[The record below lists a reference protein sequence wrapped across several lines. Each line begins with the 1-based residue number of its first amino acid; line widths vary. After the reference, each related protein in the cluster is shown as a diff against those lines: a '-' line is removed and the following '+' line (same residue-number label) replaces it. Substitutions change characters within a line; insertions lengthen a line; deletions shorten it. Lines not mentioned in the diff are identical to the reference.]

1 MVTAGGAN
9 THVVAVHGNFDE
21 CQSAVKAAFLSEEL
35 CEAAARTGRCFSS
48 ANSINWGRLL
58 PQIVYYVW
66 AYVQAVRLGCV
77 RPGDEMNV
85 VVPTGNFGNILA
97 AAYARRMGL
106 PLGRLI
112 CASNRNNVLSDFF
125 DKGAYAS
132 KRPFYLTMSPSMD
145 ILISSNFERY
155 LFEVSGRDGGC
166 VAAWMA
172 DLARAGRFDVGAD
185 VLARCNEEMWAGWCG
200 EEETLASIREV
211 FERHGYVLDPHS
223 AVGYKVYR
231 DYRRCV
237 PEDGRYTVL
246 ASTASPFKFA
256 RSVLKAL
263 DPGFQEDAA
272 VGLRQS
278 EENLYQDEGN
288 LCQDEANMCQGGA
301 NLRQGEVWALERLAD
316 LSGWEIPRCLQGIF
330 AAEGGVQSVCTVAEI
345 PDVIRFVL
353 GRSW

>member
-1 MVTAGGAN
+1 
-9 THVVAVHGNFDE
+9 
-21 CQSAVKAAFLSEEL
+21 
-35 CEAAARTGRCFSS
+35 GRSFSS

-66 AYVQAVRLGCV
+66 AYIQAVRRGRV

-125 DKGAYAS
+125 GRGAYGSRRA
-132 KRPFYLTMSPSMD
+132 FYLTMSPSMD

-155 LFEVSGRDGGC
+155 LFEVSGRDGDR
-166 VAAWMA
+166 VAAWFA
-172 DLARAGRFDVGAD
+172 ELGRTGCFDAGSE
-185 VLARCNEEMWAGWCG
+185 VLARCGEEMWAGWCG

-211 FERHGYVLDPHS
+211 FERYGYVLDPHS
-223 AVGYKVYR
+223 AVGYKVYQ

-256 RSVLKAL
+256 GSVLKAL
-263 DPGFQEDAA
+263 DPGVQA
-272 VGLRQS
+272 
-278 EENLYQDEGN
+278 
-288 LCQDEANMCQGGA
+288 QDEAG
-301 NLRQGEVWALERLAD
+301 LRQGEASLHQGEASLHQGEASLYQGEASLYQGEDSALERLAA
-316 LSGWEIPRCLQGIF
+316 LSGWEIPQCVQGIF
-330 AAEGGVQSVCTVAEI
+330 AAESGTRSVCSVEGI
-345 PDVIRFVL
+345 PDVIRSVL
-353 GRSW
+353 I